1 VVFFIASLL
10 LLLRGVSRGFA
21 GGDLDFHPDIDHQ
34 TALRLRLVIR
44 EALER

>member
-1 VVFFIASLL
+1 VVFFIASV
-10 LLLRGVSRGFA
+10 LLLRGISRGVA
-21 GGDLDFHPDIDHQ
+21 DGDLDFHPDVDHM